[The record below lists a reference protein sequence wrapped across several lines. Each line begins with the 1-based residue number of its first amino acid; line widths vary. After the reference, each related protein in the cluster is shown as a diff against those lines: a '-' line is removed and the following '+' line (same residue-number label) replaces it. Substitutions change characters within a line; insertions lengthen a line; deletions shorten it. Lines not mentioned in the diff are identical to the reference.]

1 MTRVTDSMTSRTVLA
16 DIENVQQKLT
26 LTQNKLSSGKQ
37 LTKPSDDPF
46 GTSRALLYRGE
57 LAANTQYQTNVGQAN
72 SWLSTTDTALG
83 SVSDDAARARDL
95 LLQGANGSYSQTD
108 KDAMAA
114 ELDQLAD
121 SIKTAGNTQYAGN
134 YVFAGTATK
143 TQPFAVGGA
152 DTFAGNTQTINR
164 EIGQSVTVP
173 LNVTGDTVVSPVLA
187 AIRQAAVDLR
197 AGGTPANLGTTD
209 LKALD
214 AATDN
219 ISETRAIVGARQNRL
234 SAATSRLQQLN
245 QAQTEQLSGVE
256 DADMAQTMI
265 DFSTQSA
272 VYQAALKAGANLI
285 QPSLMNFLSS

>member
-1 MTRVTDSMTSRTVLA
+1 MTRVTNSMTARTVLA
-16 DIENVQQKLT
+16 DIQNVQSQLT
-26 LTQNKLSSGKQ
+26 DTQNKLSSGKQ

-57 LAANTQYQTNVGQAN
+57 LAANTQYQSNVNAATA
-72 SWLSTTDTALG
+72 WLNTTDTAL
-83 SVSDDAARARDL
+83 SSISDDAGRARDL
-95 LLQGANGSYSQTD
+95 LLQGANGSMSQTD
-108 KDAMAA
+108 RDAIAD

-121 SIKTAGNTQYAGN
+121 SIKTAGNTQYAGS
-134 YVFAGTATK
+134 YIFAGAKTG

-152 DTFAGNTQTINR
+152 DTYNGDTTTINR
-164 EIGQSVTVP
+164 EIGQGVTVP
-173 LNVTGDTVVSPVLA
+173 VNVTGDTVVSPVLA

-197 AGGTPANLGTTD
+197 AGGNPSNLGTTD
-209 LKALD
+209 LNALD
-214 AATDN
+214 TASDN
-219 ISETRAIVGARQNRL
+219 ISETQAVVGARENRL
-234 SAATSRLQQLN
+234 ASALSRLQQIN
-245 QAQTEQLSGVE
+245 VAQSQQLSDTE

>member
-1 MTRVTDSMTSRTVLA
+1 MTRITDSMTSRTVLA
-16 DIENVQQKLT
+16 DIENVQQQLT
-26 LTQNKLSSGKQ
+26 TTQNRLSSGKQ

-57 LAANTQYQTNVGQAN
+57 LAANTQYQTNTDQATSGLN
-72 SWLSTTDTALG
+72 TTDTALG
-83 SVSDDAARARDL
+83 SISTDAGRARDL
-95 LLQGANGSYSQTD
+95 LLQGSNGTLSQTD
-108 KDAMAA
+108 KDAIAD

-134 YVFAGTATK
+134 YIFAGTATK

-152 DTFAGNTQTINR
+152 DTYAGNSQSINR
-164 EIGQSVTVP
+164 EIGQSVTMPV
-173 LNVTGDTVVSPVLA
+173 NVTGDTVVSPVLA
-187 AIRQAAVDLR
+187 AIRQASLDLR
-197 AGGTPANLGTTD
+197 AGGTPANLGTSD

-214 AATDN
+214 TATDN
-219 ISETRAIVGARQNRL
+219 IAETQAIVGARQNRL
-234 SAATSRLQQLN
+234 TAASGRLQQLN
-245 QAQTEQLSGVE
+245 VAQSQQLSTVE